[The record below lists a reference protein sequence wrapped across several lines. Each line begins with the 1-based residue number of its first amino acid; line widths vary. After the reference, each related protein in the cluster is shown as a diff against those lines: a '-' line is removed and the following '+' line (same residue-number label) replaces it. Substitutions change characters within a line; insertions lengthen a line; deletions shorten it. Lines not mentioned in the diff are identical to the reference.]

1 MKERWKEY
9 FKQRNAGAILII
21 TVVILVICVYLLS
34 RFLIWVEERQGVIL
48 DDPLFHYYDAV
59 DLNIPIFTLIYAS
72 LILCLVYLTKN
83 HPQDLVLAL
92 QTYSLLVIIRMA
104 MMFVTPLEP
113 PIGTI
118 DLQDPLV
125 FAVGTGK
132 KLTKDLF
139 FSGHTSILFM
149 MFLVIKKPVLK
160 YTFLTV
166 TILVGLFVI
175 LQKVHYTVDVLAALF
190 AAYGCYRI
198 ILFINNK
205 YLFSKQ
211 DNK

>member
-1 MKERWKEY
+1 MKERWNEY
-9 FKQRNAGAILII
+9 FKQKNAGVILII
-21 TVVILVICVYLLS
+21 TVVILVVCVYTLS
-34 RFLIWVEERQGVIL
+34 RFLINVEERAGVIL
-48 DDPLFHYYDAV
+48 NDPIFHYFNAV

-72 LILCLVYLTKN
+72 LILCLVYLVKN
-83 HPQDLVLAL
+83 QPQELVLAL
-92 QTYSLLVIIRMA
+92 QTYSLLVIVRMA
-104 MMFVTPLEP
+104 MMYVTPLEP

-125 FAVGTGK
+125 FVVGTGK

-149 MFLVIKKPVLK
+149 MFLIVKKPVLK
-160 YTFLTV
+160 YAFLTV

-175 LQKVHYTVDVLAALF
+175 LQKVHYTVDVLAAPF

-198 ILFINNK
+198 IKVINNK
-205 YLFSKQ
+205 YLFRKQ